1 MASRSGICATLSS
14 LLLVMACAPVATVA
28 PPPPPPPAPV
38 VTLGMERVLGAS
50 PEAVIAIL
58 GRPSLDREE
67 GPARHLQFAHG
78 NVCTLD
84 LFFYPRPPAGGRVAT
99 HAEARRRDG
108 SPLDPA
114 SCLESQFLSR
124 PVG

>member
-1 MASRSGICATLSS
+1 MRAALALS
-14 LLLVMACAPVATVA
+14 LLVAACAPTPRVE
-28 PPPPPPPAPV
+28 PPPPAPA
-38 VTLGMERVLGAS
+38 LAPQPGMERVMGAS

-58 GRPSLDREE
+58 GTPSLDREE
-67 GPARHLQFAHG
+67 GPARHLQFARG
-78 NVCTLD
+78 QVCVLD
-84 LFFYPRPPAGGRVAT
+84 LFFYPRPPAAGQVAT

-124 PVG
+124 PIG

>member
-1 MASRSGICATLSS
+1 MFRRFGIGAALLGLLPAS
-14 LLLVMACAPVATVA
+14 ACAPVATVA
-28 PPPPPPPAPV
+28 PPPPSPPAPV
-38 VTLGMERVLGAS
+38 VTLGMERVMGAS

-58 GRPSLDREE
+58 GRPSLDRAE

-84 LFFYPRPPAGGRVAT
+84 LFFYPRPPGGGWVAT

>member
-1 MASRSGICATLSS
+1 MIRRSGTGAALAG
-14 LLLVMACAPVATVA
+14 LLLVAACAPVATVA
-28 PPPPPPPAPV
+28 PPPPPSPAPAA
-38 VTLGMERVLGAS
+38 TLGMERVLGAS

-84 LFFYPRPPAGGRVAT
+84 LFFYPRPPGGGRVAT

>member
-1 MASRSGICATLSS
+1 M
-14 LLLVMACAPVATVA
+14 
-28 PPPPPPPAPV
+28 
-38 VTLGMERVLGAS
+38 GAS

-67 GPARHLQFAHG
+67 GPARHLQFARG
-78 NVCTLD
+78 EVCVLD
-84 LFFYPRPPAGGRVAT
+84 LFFYPRPPAEGRVAT
-99 HAEARRRDG
+99 HAAARRRDG

-124 PVG
+124 PIG

>member
-1 MASRSGICATLSS
+1 MAFRSGICATLSG
-14 LLLVMACAPVATVA
+14 LLLVTACAPVATVSPPVPAAA
-28 PPPPPPPAPV
+28 PPAA
-38 VTLGMERVLGAS
+38 TLGMERVLGAS

-84 LFFYPRPPAGGRVAT
+84 LFFYPRPPGGGRVAT